1 MKPID
6 MAVRIDGKMH
16 YGTYT
21 VDDTMISVAYRGK
34 SKATQVGG
42 SLPEAEAIAGML
54 LRELVRES
62 RYGV

>member
-1 MKPID
+1 MKPMD

-34 SKATQVGG
+34 SKAMQVGG